1 MPKPSVWFTFFVLG
15 NGLGI
20 SDPENRPCVFRHM
33 VRFSIRNFKEKMLK
47 GVDVILFVTL
57 GHNLNR
63 VSTNKRRHRT
73 KSVDQSQRSQ
83 RWAKGNIGM
92 SEWGPVGAPGLTVQA
107 LNTCALSIHKCT
119 YMWPLG
125 TTEIFVNIWKGTDV
139 MGFTGDIVWDSAR
152 PADISG
158 VVSSLI

>member
-1 MPKPSVWFTFFVLG
+1 MIYFFVLG

-20 SDPENRPCVFRHM
+20 SDPENLPCVFRHM
-33 VRFSIRNFKEKMLK
+33 VKFSIRNFKEKMFK

-63 VSTNKRRHRT
+63 VSANKRRHRT

-139 MGFTGDIVWDSAR
+139 MDFTCDIVWDSAR

-158 VVSSLI
+158 VMSSLI